1 MKSNA
6 VQFSSGM
13 SFVIKGKILKHESLR
28 SQNGDDMIPFDVTFK
43 INENENATIVGN
55 NETDM
60 DVREIGAHKLILA
73 ACSPVFKRMFYG
85 AMKETK
91 DVILIEQSTADA
103 FSVLIDYFYQVDI
116 NCIDMTVKELF
127 DLVNLAER
135 YDVPELMYE
144 LMGQMKIVP
153 ICMENLMDVADTALK
168 LSCFELASS
177 TLLMNCAKVFKEK
190 VTKVRDRIDFMV
202 AQHKKGDGTVAL
214 KLLSLVESLPSTECY
229 NCHEDEKE
237 CLAGRMVPM
246 NRLKEGL
253 KVQFNKASSYW
264 DSLPH
269 CALFYGTPCKNWTWT
284 PVNINPAAQTFHLRA
299 ENGTMLFGPCLL
311 TFPGGHGVSTLVFSC
326 LNNDQE

>member
-1 MKSNA
+1 
-6 VQFSSGM
+6 M

-28 SQNGDDMIPFDVTFK
+28 SQNGDDRIPFDVTFK
-43 INENENATIVGN
+43 VIVNETAATVVGKH
-55 NETDM
+55 ETDM

-103 FSVLIDYFYQVDI
+103 FSVFIDYFYQVDI
-116 NCIDMTVKELF
+116 TCNDMTIKELF

-135 YDVPELMYE
+135 YDVPELMDE
-144 LMGQMKIVP
+144 LTGLMKIVP
-153 ICMENLMDVADTALK
+153 ISMKSLMDVADTALK
-168 LSCFELASS
+168 FSCFELASS
-177 TLLMNCAKVFKEK
+177 TLLLNCAKAFKKK
-190 VTKVRDRIDFMV
+190 VSKVRDRIDFMV
-202 AQHKKGDGTVAL
+202 AQHKKGNGTVAL

-229 NCHEDEKE
+229 NCHEEEKE

-269 CALFYGTPCKNWTWT
+269 CALFLWN
-284 PVNINPAAQTFHLRA
+284 
-299 ENGTMLFGPCLL
+299 
-311 TFPGGHGVSTLVFSC
+311 TL
-326 LNNDQE
+326 